1 MFVSGVCRTSR
12 DFWCA
17 GKTALTILNS
27 FSRPSAAP
35 PPLTAFKNVKLH
47 CYQTRSQDTTNE
59 GAESTGSASG
69 GDGGGLA
76 MFERIR
82 QLVSICP
89 V

>member
-1 MFVSGVCRTSR
+1 MFVSSVCRTSR
-12 DFWCA
+12 DFGCA